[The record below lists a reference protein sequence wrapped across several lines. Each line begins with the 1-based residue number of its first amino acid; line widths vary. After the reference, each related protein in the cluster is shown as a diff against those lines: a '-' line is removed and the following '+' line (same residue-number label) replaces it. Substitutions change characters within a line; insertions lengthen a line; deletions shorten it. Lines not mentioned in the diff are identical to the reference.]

1 MGWFKERLI
10 WSDPAVVNDL
20 TKSGLFV
27 RIFAPQV
34 SPQLLYVHQTIQV
47 APWSAQNLAG
57 HRGPPPELSRCH
69 QVVFLLLLYGCWQIL
84 ARMPV
89 ACAGC
94 VY

>member
-34 SPQLLYVHQTIQV
+34 SFT
-47 APWSAQNLAG
+47 A
-57 HRGPPPELSRCH
+57 
-69 QVVFLLLLYGCWQIL
+69 F
-84 ARMPV
+84 
-89 ACAGC
+89 ACAPDHPGSTVEC
-94 VY
+94 TEPCWAPGAAP